1 MNTLP
6 PKPDYSALTGRETR
20 RARRRREK
28 AKQALNQPE
37 AESSRTQSDDRDTP
51 LQNGSSSNDV
61 NHGETSTAT
70 SKATFSAG
78 DDFIPFVFSDG
89 SSDEIDGY
97 RNTGGVKDKD
107 KGREK
112 FPDSSSRVHGGDETK
127 GGVRD
132 DTPPMTEWAKGKLN
146 GRDRTPPTREWDKGK
161 AREHSRD
168 GDRRRDN
175 PRERDSDRSEGKRK
189 YDMVFDFDDGFANK
203 KQRTDALSRKAP
215 WVTGLDWDRCN
226 NVAEMCVSSWLL
238 SCLSYL
244 RMPSDE

>member
-6 PKPDYSALTGRETR
+6 PKPDCSALSGRETR

-70 SKATFSAG
+70 RKATFSAG

-97 RNTGGVKDKD
+97 RNTGGARIKTGV
-107 KGREK
+107 EK
-112 FPDSSSRVHGGDETK
+112 NPQIRVPEYMEEMK
-127 GGVRD
+127 Q
-132 DTPPMTEWAKGKLN
+132 K
-146 GRDRTPPTREWDKGK
+146 
-161 AREHSRD
+161 
-168 GDRRRDN
+168 
-175 PRERDSDRSEGKRK
+175 EGFG
-189 YDMVFDFDDGFANK
+189 MI
-203 KQRTDALSRKAP
+203 
-215 WVTGLDWDRCN
+215 
-226 NVAEMCVSSWLL
+226 LL
-238 SCLSYL
+238 
-244 RMPSDE
+244 R